1 MSDNA
6 QHHTSPKNF
15 TDAVS
20 HLDEMTS
27 QKARAWVDE
36 GRRIWVLSVVAMMLS
51 SFISVYFFQNKRK
64 LGVRGLFLAT
74 SALMQPF
81 LIYAKYWEYKR
92 SERSAHS

>member
-1 MSDNA
+1 MSHQAD
-6 QHHTSPKNF
+6 HHESPKNF
-15 TDAVS
+15 TDS
-20 HLDEMTS
+20 ITLLDEMTS

-51 SFISVYFFQNKRK
+51 SFASVYFYQNKRK

-92 SERSAHS
+92 NQR

>member
-1 MSDNA
+1 MSDHA
-6 QHHTSPKNF
+6 ERHGSTKNF
-15 TDAVS
+15 TDS
-20 HLDEMTS
+20 ISLLDEMTS

-36 GRRIWVLSVVAMMLS
+36 GRRIWVISVLALMVS

-81 LIYAKYWEYKR
+81 LTYAKYWEFKR
-92 SERSAHS
+92 SERRAHS

>member
-1 MSDNA
+1 MSY
-6 QHHTSPKNF
+6 QSEHHGSTKNF
-15 TDAVS
+15 TDAIS
-20 HLDEMTS
+20 LLDEMTS
-27 QKARAWVDE
+27 QKARVWVDE
-36 GRRIWVLSVVAMMLS
+36 GRRIWVVSVVAMMLS

-81 LIYAKYWEYKR
+81 LIYAKYWENKR